1 MTKKAPASKAGREKP
16 TLKTISEQSGMAVPT
31 VSRALADAPDIS
43 ESTKKKIRQI
53 AKELGYIP
61 NRAGVGLR
69 TGRTNVIS
77 LVMST
82 EREMMNVTA
91 RLLTSIGVSLRETT
105 YHLNVVPV
113 LPDDDP
119 MDAVRYIVENQTAD
133 GIIFNQVRTE
143 DARARYLMDRN
154 FPFATHGRTKW
165 AGQHAYYDFDNFTY
179 ARLGVDELVR
189 KGRRNIVLVAPPLD
203 QNYAMEMVD
212 GAKAAAD
219 KHSASL
225 HVAQQVD
232 SDATTLETREW
243 ATRKMASDPNIDG
256 FICASTNA
264 TMAVVAGMESLGR
277 YVGKDFDIV
286 SKEAIPL
293 LQFVRPEIIVV
304 HENVDITGAFLAR
317 ATIQAIQKPDIS
329 PMQCLEVPDINALRS
344 L

>member
-1 MTKKAPASKAGREKP
+1 MCTADVIDLGNAKVEMMKNKSPAPRSSIRKP
-16 TLKTISEQSGMAVPT
+16 TLKTISEKSGMAVPT

-53 AKELGYIP
+53 AKEIGYVP

-91 RLLTSIGVSLRETT
+91 RLLSSIGVSLRETP

-113 LPDDDP
+113 LPDDEP

-143 DARARYLMDRN
+143 DPRARYLMDRK

-179 ARLGVDELVR
+179 SRLGLDELVR
-189 KGRRNIVLVAPPLD
+189 KGSSEHCVGRS
-203 QNYAMEMVD
+203 
-212 GAKAAAD
+212 AA
-219 KHSASL
+219 
-225 HVAQQVD
+225 
-232 SDATTLETREW
+232 
-243 ATRKMASDPNIDG
+243 
-256 FICASTNA
+256 
-264 TMAVVAGMESLGR
+264 
-277 YVGKDFDIV
+277 
-286 SKEAIPL
+286 
-293 LQFVRPEIIVV
+293 
-304 HENVDITGAFLAR
+304 
-317 ATIQAIQKPDIS
+317 
-329 PMQCLEVPDINALRS
+329 
-344 L
+344 

>member
-1 MTKKAPASKAGREKP
+1 
-16 TLKTISEQSGMAVPT
+16 MAVPT

-53 AKELGYIP
+53 AKDLGYVP

-91 RLLTSIGVSLRETT
+91 RLLSSIGVSLRETP
-105 YHLNVVPV
+105 YHLNVIPI

-119 MDAVRYIVENQTAD
+119 MESVRYIVENQTAD

-143 DARARYLMDRN
+143 DPRARYLMDRK

-189 KGRRNIVLVAPPLD
+189 KGRRNLVLVAPPLD
-203 QNYAMEMVD
+203 QNYALEMVN
-212 GAKAAAD
+212 GAKAAAE
-219 KHSASL
+219 KQGVNL
-225 HVAQQVD
+225 HVAQQVH
-232 SDATTLETREW
+232 SDATTFETREW
-243 ATRKMASDPNIDG
+243 ATRKMAADPKIDG

-264 TMAVVAGMESLGR
+264 TMAVVAGMESLDFRVGR
-277 YVGKDFDIV
+277 DFDIV
-286 SKEAIPL
+286 SKEAIPM

-304 HENVDITGAFLAR
+304 HENVDTTGAFLAK
-317 ATIQAIQKPDIS
+317 ATIQAIQNPDIS
-329 PMQCLEVPDINALRS
+329 PMQCLEVPDRSALHS